1 MNTMKPVEWSVRAQN
16 LPEHAHNRIHTDEGA
31 AEAGFPG
38 ALVAGVTTYAYQCH
52 PLIAAWGL
60 DWVAHGGCELRLRA
74 PVFQDDLVRCVP
86 SPGEDDTVIID
97 ALVADSPKAGLTAG
111 DPGLAKP
118 RATVRAW
125 RVDQRVQGDRPGADL
140 PVYRFALDGKHGP
153 DYSMRAG
160 DDLDLLVHE
169 GVVHPACWP
178 SLANGIFSNELV
190 RGSWIHTRSRITH
203 HGLALAG
210 ADIEISSRVIERF
223 IRSGE
228 RAIVDMVIKADGKV
242 VCTIEHEAIIN
253 LHP

>member
-1 MNTMKPVEWSVRAQN
+1 MGEATPVEWSVRAQN

-31 AEAGFPG
+31 REAGFPA

-60 DWVAHGGCELRLRA
+60 DWVAHGGCELRLRS

-86 SPGEDDTVIID
+86 SPGEDGTVIVD
-97 ALVADSPKAGLTAG
+97 AIVADSPALGAHADATA
-111 DPGLAKP
+111 LAKP
-118 RATVRAW
+118 RATIRAW
-125 RVDQRVQGDRPGADL
+125 RVDNRVQGDRPGEDL
-140 PVYRFALDGKHGP
+140 PVYRFTLDDKHGP
-153 DYSMRAG
+153 DYSTRAG

-178 SLANGIFSNELV
+178 SLANGIFSKELV
-190 RGSWIHTRSRITH
+190 TGSWIHTRSRITH

-210 ADIEISSRVIERF
+210 AEMEITSRVIERF

-228 RAIVDMVIKADGKV
+228 RAIVDMVIKADGKL
-242 VCTIEHEAIIN
+242 VCSIEHEAIIN